1 MLVIRSSLALLVL
14 VFLAASFVPPANAD
28 TRPPLIPQPREFAA
42 RADLSLRSG
51 VRILV
56 PGGNSEDRFAAQ
68 NLRDGLRARGVR
80 IRAAAS
86 VRIYLLRDTSALARS
101 VLRRNHESMDRTMDS
116 EGYVLVTRSHSVFVI
131 GHTAAG
137 IFYGVQ
143 TLKQLART
151 GGTGPILQGG
161 VIRDWPAM
169 RWRGIHDDLSRG
181 PVPTLAFQ
189 EKQIRTFAAYKI
201 NVYSPYFENTM
212 QYASN
217 PLPALP
223 GGSISAQD
231 AKTLVAYAAR
241 YHVTIIPEQEAFGHL
256 HKVLL
261 WQKYA
266 GLAEI
271 PFGAVLAPGQPGSL
285 HMITEDF
292 DELAGIYP
300 GPFLHIGADETFELG
315 QGQTAQAVKQRGW
328 GQTYIDYLVRIHKA
342 LEPLHRQL
350 LFWGDM
356 AMNSP
361 QLVPELPHD
370 MIAVAWE
377 YDPEPDGY
385 ARWIDPYTNAG
396 MQTWVSPGINNWRRV
411 WPDYEAGLTNIQG
424 FVADGQKSGCP
435 GMLNTVWDDDGE
447 GLFLQD
453 WYGVLFGAAAA
464 WQPDSSDIPQ
474 FKRDFGPVF
483 HGDESG
489 DIDQA
494 QQALIDAQQALDRAG
509 LDDATDD
516 YFWVDPWSNEGQEIA
531 AKIRPIAPE
540 VRLDA
545 ERALTL
551 LDLARAQATL
561 RHQDALDAMELGA
574 RRMDFLALKFQLADR
589 IADTYRHLYNGQ
601 NDPSISKHTERDL
614 YYVAGVNGLCE
625 DLRDGYNYLR
635 SRYSAVWLMEN
646 RPYWLRNVTD
656 RYDADAQLW
665 IHRSDQLNAAREQW
679 EQHHTLPPPR
689 QIGIP
694 PAPAAAPGN

>member
-1 MLVIRSSLALLVL
+1 MIRSSLASLALLSL
-14 VFLAASFVPPANAD
+14 LASFVPPAVAD
-28 TRPPLIPQPREFAA
+28 ARPPLIPQPREFSA
-42 RADLSLRSG
+42 RGNLSLRSG

-56 PGGNSEDRFAAQ
+56 PGGNAQDRFAAR
-68 NLRDGLRARGVR
+68 NLAAGLQARGVR
-80 IRAAAS
+80 IASAAA
-86 VRIYLLRDTSALARS
+86 VRIYLLRDTSPLARTILHRVHQS
-101 VLRRNHESMDRTMDS
+101 FNRAMWP
-116 EGYVLVTRSHSVFVI
+116 EGYILVTEPHAAFII

-137 IFYGVQ
+137 VFYGAQ

-151 GGTGPILQGG
+151 GGAGPILQGA

-189 EKQIRTFAAYKI
+189 KRQIRTFAAYKI

-223 GGSISAQD
+223 GGSISAAD
-231 AKTLVAYAAR
+231 AKTLVAYAAH

-261 WQKYA
+261 WQKYSN
-266 GLAEI
+266 LAEI
-271 PFGAVLAPGQPGSL
+271 PFGEVLAPGQPGSL

-300 GPFLHIGADETFELG
+300 GPFLHIGADETFQLG
-315 QGQTAQAVKQRGW
+315 QGQTAQTVKQRGW
-328 GQTYIDYLVRIHKA
+328 GQTYIDYLVRIHQA
-342 LEPLHRQL
+342 LAPLHRRL

-361 QLVPELPHD
+361 ELVPELPHD

-377 YDPEPDGY
+377 YDPEPNGY
-385 ARWIDPYTNAG
+385 ARWIDPYTNAH
-396 MQTWVSPGINNWRRV
+396 METWVSPGINNWRRV
-411 WPDYEAGLTNIQG
+411 WPDYQAGLANIQG
-424 FVADGQKSGCP
+424 FTADGQKAGCT

-464 WQPDSSDIPQ
+464 WQPGSSDIPQ
-474 FKRDFGPVF
+474 FQRDFGPVF
-483 HGDESG
+483 HGDQSG

-494 QQALIDAQQALDRAG
+494 QQALIDAQAVLDGAG

-516 YFWVDPWSNEGQEIA
+516 YFWVDPWSTDGQEIA
-531 AKIRPIAPE
+531 VKIRPISVE
-540 VRLDA
+540 IRLDA

-551 LDLARAQATL
+551 LDQARAQGPL
-561 RHQDALDAMELGA
+561 RHEEALGAMDLGA
-574 RRMDFLALKFQLADR
+574 RRMDFLALKFQLADQ
-589 IADTYRHLYNGQ
+589 IAGTYRRLYNGQ
-601 NDPSISKHTERDL
+601 HDPSISKHTSRDL

-656 RYDADAQLW
+656 RYDAAALLW
-665 IHRSDQLNAAREQW
+665 ISRSDRLNAAREQW
-679 EQHHTLPPPR
+679 EEHHTLPPP
-689 QIGIP
+689 QTIGMP
-694 PAPAAAPGN
+694 PAPANP